1 MAHDGERAGTVE
13 AEGQEWWT
21 ASGVRLRRVSSGDGR
36 GNWLFVPGGPGLG
49 SESLHGL
56 VAAARVPGS
65 AWLVDLPGD
74 GSNRGLPAVPADPY
88 AQWPGVLAEAAQAL
102 DEVVM
107 VGHSTGG
114 MFLLSVPELPA
125 QLAGLVLISSAPH
138 AGWRS
143 GFARYAQDHPLPE
156 VDAAAERYARQP
168 DDRTLRALTLAAAP
182 WNFRPS
188 ASAEGRALLSGLPY
202 CHDAVAWADA
212 HFDDDYRARWTPRD
226 LPTLIVSGDRDHVV
240 DQRLWQDEPGFQG
253 PHVLHRRIAEAGH
266 FPWVENPEA
275 VRTAFADLAARLAP
289 TD

>member
-1 MAHDGERAGTVE
+1 MG
-13 AEGQEWWT
+13 AEQHQEWWT

-36 GNWLFVPGGPGLG
+36 GNWLFVPGGPGMG

-56 VAAARVPGS
+56 VAAAQVPGA

-74 GSNRGLPAVPADPY
+74 GSNRGLPAIPADPY
-88 AQWPGVLAEAAQAL
+88 SHWPGALAEAAQAL

-114 MFLLSVPELPA
+114 MFLLSVPELA
-125 QLAGLVLISSAPH
+125 AHLRGLALISSAPH
-138 AGWRS
+138 AGWRPA
-143 GFARYAQDHPLPE
+143 FARYAQDHPLPD

-182 WNFRPS
+182 WNFSPS
-188 ASAEGRALLSGLPY
+188 ASAEGRALLTGLPY

-226 LPTLIVSGDRDHVV
+226 LPTLIVSGDRDHIV

-253 PHVLHRRIAEAGH
+253 PHLLHRRIADAGH
-266 FPWVENPEA
+266 FPWIENPDA
-275 VRTAFADLAARLAP
+275 VRTAFADFADRLADQFADRRDS
-289 TD
+289 TG

>member
-1 MAHDGERAGTVE
+1 MAHDGERAGAVE
-13 AEGQEWWT
+13 AERQEWWT

-74 GSNRGLPAVPADPY
+74 GSNRGLPAVPAEPY
-88 AQWPGVLAEAAQAL
+88 AQWPGVLTEAAQAL

-114 MFLLSVPELPA
+114 MFLLSVPELAA

-156 VDAAAERYARQP
+156 VDAAAERHARQP

-182 WNFRPS
+182 WNFSPS

-212 HFDDDYRARWTPRD
+212 HCDDDYRARWAPRT
-226 LPTLIVSGDRDHVV
+226 LPTLIVSGDRDHIV

>member
-1 MAHDGERAGTVE
+1 MTERAGAVE
-13 AEGQEWWT
+13 AERQERWT

-114 MFLLSVPELPA
+114 MFLLSVPELAA

-138 AGWRS
+138 AGWRP
-143 GFARYAQDHPLPE
+143 GFARHAQDHPLPE
-156 VDAAAERYARQP
+156 VDAAAERHARQP

-182 WNFRPS
+182 WNFSPS

-212 HFDDDYRARWTPRD
+212 HFDDDYRARWAPRT
-226 LPTLIVSGDRDHVV
+226 LPTLIVSGDRDHIV

-253 PHVLHRRIAEAGH
+253 PHVLHRRIADAGH

-289 TD
+289 RD